1 MTYASSHA
9 LVSTEW
15 LASHLEAPDVRVV
28 DASWF
33 MPASGRDGHAEYDR
47 EHIPGAVYF
56 DINDIADQASPL
68 PHMLPDAAK
77 FASRVR
83 HLGLGDGNRVVIYD
97 RSSGGA
103 AAARA
108 WWMFRVFGH
117 DDVSVLDGGIV
128 KWLREGRPTLDLP
141 PSPRERHFT
150 PQVNRHLV
158 RDKAQMLANLDS
170 RDEQIVDAR
179 SAARFAGKDKEPWP
193 HKKVGHMPGALNV
206 PWNDLIDDTS
216 KTFRPVDALKA
227 RFEAAGVDLDKP
239 AVATCGSG
247 VTACVLALAL
257 YLVGKPDVAVYD
269 GSWAEWGL
277 ADDTPVVTE
286 QQPPFSL

>member
-9 LVSTEW
+9 LVSTTW
-15 LASHLEAPDVRVV
+15 LADHLEAPDVRVV

-33 MPASGRDGHAEYDR
+33 MPATGRDGHIEYSR

-56 DINDIADQASPL
+56 DINDIADSGSPL

-83 HLGLGDGNRVVIYD
+83 RLGLGDGNRVVVYD

-128 KWLREGRPTLDLP
+128 KWLREGRPTVDLP
-141 PSPRERHFT
+141 PTPRERHFT
-150 PQVNRHLV
+150 PHVNQHLV
-158 RDKAQMLANLDS
+158 RSKDQMLSNIEKGPD
-170 RDEQIVDAR
+170 QVIDAR
-179 SAARFAGKDKEPWP
+179 SAARFAGLEKEPWP
-193 HKKVGHMPGALNV
+193 HKKVGHIPGALNV
-206 PWNDLIDDTS
+206 PWTQLIDDAS
-216 KTFRPVDALKA
+216 KTFLPADELKA
-227 RFEAAGVDLDKP
+227 RFLAAGADLDKP
-239 AVATCGSG
+239 IVASCGSG

-257 YLVGKPDVAVYD
+257 YLLGKPDVAVYD

-277 ADDTPVVTE
+277 ADDTPVTTA
-286 QQPPFSL
+286 